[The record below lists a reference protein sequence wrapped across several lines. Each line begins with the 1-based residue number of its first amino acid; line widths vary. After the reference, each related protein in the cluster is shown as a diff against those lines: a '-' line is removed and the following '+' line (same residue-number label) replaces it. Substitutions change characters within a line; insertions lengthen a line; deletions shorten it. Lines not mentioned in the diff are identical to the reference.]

1 VLPRILWNKGEVKLR
16 RRKRMKTG
24 RIMRRKVR
32 KRKDICSD
40 FLRNR
45 KN

>member
-1 VLPRILWNKGEVKLR
+1 MKLR
-16 RRKRMKTG
+16 RRKRMKTR
-24 RIMRRKVR
+24 RIMRRKMR
-32 KRKDICSD
+32 KRKDNYSD